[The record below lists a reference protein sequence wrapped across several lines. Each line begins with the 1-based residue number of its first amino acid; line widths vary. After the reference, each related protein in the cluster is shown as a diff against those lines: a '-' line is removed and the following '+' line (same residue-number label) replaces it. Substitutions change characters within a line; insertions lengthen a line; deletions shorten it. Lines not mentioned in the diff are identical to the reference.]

1 MSFYL
6 AFNDATEC
14 DRLKLTASA
23 AEAAVDVVYDLSQT
37 AS

>member
-6 AFNDATEC
+6 AFNDAAEC
-14 DRLKLTASA
+14 DRLKLTAAA